1 MLTPE
6 AVYVRVSTC
15 RDLASS
21 CPPYRPIASSTET
34 HNTVPKVGK
43 DIAVVIADG
52 GLRMANCAYTSSCA
66 SMIFAI
72 IAIG

>member
-43 DIAVVIADG
+43 DIAVVFADG
-52 GLRMANCAYTSSCA
+52 GLPMTSAYTSSCA
-66 SMIFAI
+66 STIFAI